1 MGLPENKTSST
12 GELVRNADS
21 WAPSQIYWIS
31 TCIFTR
37 FSADSCTFKFE
48 KHTTVSATL
57 LGEEKLFNSPPGSFH
72 CSEEGRWIEKLD
84 RAGIVTA
91 KTLVRSQGEAPSCHD
106 SPYTGELRGKPQHP
120 VWKPSPVTFVDP
132 HSQWYPGSREPC
144 IRSSEWEDKDTNGVR
159 SVERKE
165 HILQK
170 PQDQGCEASCLHC
183 LRKRG
188 PQESLAVLCRAGVAS
203 P

>member
-1 MGLPENKTSST
+1 MQTLRPHLRSTESAPAFSQDSQLIHAHSSLRST
-12 GELVRNADS
+12 RLCLQPCWGRRNCLIPLQVAFI
-21 WAPSQIYWIS
+21 AVK
-31 TCIFTR
+31 R
-37 FSADSCTFKFE
+37 
-48 KHTTVSATL
+48 
-57 LGEEKLFNSPPGSFH
+57 
-72 CSEEGRWIEKLD
+72 GRWIEKLD